1 MFKKA
6 VGLVLAIFFFLLF
19 AHITFASEQF
29 KTDATTTYR
38 VMPDGIVEVQ
48 ENIKIENLVSDIYAS
63 SFGIELDNITPI
75 NPRAKQ
81 DGKSIPIEKSTEG
94 TKTILS
100 LNFEDALVGKGKIRN
115 FDIVFSENSF
125 ATRTG
130 EIWEIAIPRL
140 SDEANFDSY
149 SLFLIVPESFGQ
161 EAYIS
166 PKPQS
171 VIVSE
176 GERVYAFSESSVS
189 ETGIT
194 AGFGL
199 FQVFSYQ
206 LNYHLE
212 NPISKTAEVSI
223 AIPPDT
229 AFQKVY
235 ISTIEPKPNE
245 VSMDLDGNWM
255 ASYALAAKQ
264 RVDVSVKGAVQ
275 IFASPRPFF
284 KPPPQ
289 VLDENLKPSEFWQV
303 DEPKIK
309 GLAEKLKTAEEI
321 YNYVSK
327 TLTYDYERVKPNVTR
342 LGALAVLENP
352 TQAICMEYTDLFIA
366 IARAA
371 GIPAR
376 EVNGYAYSE
385 NPDIQPLSLVAD
397 VLHSWPEYYDFKKAA
412 WIPVDPT
419 WGSTTGGIDFFNKL
433 DLRHFT
439 FVNHGVD
446 PTKPY
451 PPGSYKLGPNPQK
464 DVFVNFGQLPEK
476 RISTPEIK
484 LEAKSLSFLKRSFSI
499 VIENKGPAAIYD
511 TSYHILFDKS
521 EVKSERLDVLLPFS
535 KVETQI
541 SLPFSFLAKN
551 APSSLVVEVSGSR
564 AEAPINKTQIVVT
577 QLILLFIGTIVFI
590 AAIIMRLKKISLA
603 FLVLSIIKRIID
615 YKNTLVNAIKTKIFK
630 KSQPFN

>member
-1 MFKKA
+1 MFKK
-6 VGLVLAIFFFLLF
+6 LFSFLLAIIFFLLIPTS
-19 AHITFASEQF
+19 AIASDQF

-38 VMPDGIVEVQ
+38 VMLDGTVEVR
-48 ENIKIENLVSDIYAS
+48 ENIKIENLLSDIYAA
-63 SFGIELDNITPI
+63 SFSVELDNITPI
-75 NPRAKQ
+75 NPGAESNGRA
-81 DGKSIPIEKSTEG
+81 IPIEVSQQG
-94 TKTILS
+94 SKTTLTI
-100 LNFEDALVGKGKIRN
+100 NFEAALVGKGKIRN

-149 SLFLIVPESFGQ
+149 ALFLIVPESFGE
-161 EAYIS
+161 EAYVS
-166 PKPQS
+166 PEPQS
-171 VIVSE
+171 VIISE
-176 GERVYAFSESSVS
+176 GERVYAFSEGSVS
-189 ETGIT
+189 EAGIT

-212 NPISKTAEVSI
+212 NPISKVAEVSI
-223 AIPPDT
+223 AVPPDT

-235 ISTIEPKPNE
+235 ISTIEPKPDTI
-245 VSMDLDGNWM
+245 SLDLDGNWM
-255 ASYALAAKQ
+255 ASYELSAKE

-275 IFASPRPFF
+275 IFASARPFF
-284 KPPPQ
+284 KPSKE

-303 DEPKIK
+303 DDPKIK
-309 GLAEKLKTAEEI
+309 ELAGKLKTPEEI

-327 TLTYDYERVKPNVTR
+327 TLKYDYGRVKPNVTR
-342 LGALAVLENP
+342 LGALAALENP
-352 TQAICMEYTDLFIA
+352 NQAICMEYTDLFIA
-366 IARAA
+366 LARAA

-397 VLHSWPEYYDFKKAA
+397 VLHSWPEYYDVKKGA

-419 WGSTTGGIDFFNKL
+419 WGSTTGGVDFFNKL

-446 PTKPY
+446 ATKPY

-476 RISTPEIK
+476 KVSTPEIK
-484 LEAKSLSFLKRSFSI
+484 IEPKSFSFLKKSFAI
-499 VIENKGPAAIYD
+499 LIENKGPSAIYD
-511 TSYHILFDKS
+511 TSYHVLFDKS
-521 EVKSERLDVLLPFS
+521 EVKSERVDVLLPFS
-535 KVETQI
+535 KLKTQI
-541 SLPFSFLAKN
+541 AVPFSFLAK
-551 APSSLVVEVSGSR
+551 ATPSGVVVEIAGSR
-564 AEAPINKTQIVVT
+564 AEAPINKTQIVMA
-577 QLILLFIGTIVFI
+577 QLILLFIGAIFLI
-590 AAIIMRLKKISLA
+590 AGIYMRLRKISPG
-603 FLVLSIIKRIID
+603 FLVLSLKKRIID
-615 YKNTLVNAIKTKIFK
+615 YKNRLIYAIKTKIFK
-630 KSQPFN
+630 KPPPSN